1 MFPDQ
6 FLPNLAIFA
15 LGAGAAVYLLR
26 TGMVV
31 GGFSLL
37 AAVATAADVALVARF
52 VYETRGPWY
61 SASLW
66 ILQASGLAGAGWL
79 GFALARRRWS
89 AAARTRTELLAAAMK
104 HYLRGEL
111 SAAKERYQRLRSV
124 DPWDVPAAVGLAHV
138 RWRLGQ
144 PARALRLLTS
154 ARRLDRLGSHA
165 DLVAELRRRVAKG
178 APRVRSRAGPA
189 AAGSPEPAA
198 SSR

>member
-6 FLPNLAIFA
+6 FLPNFAIFV
-15 LGAGAAVYLLR
+15 LGAGTAIYLLR

-31 GGFSLL
+31 GGFALL

-52 VYETRGPWY
+52 VYETRGAWY

-89 AAARTRTELLAAAMK
+89 AAARTRTELLAAAMQ

-124 DPWDVPAAVGLAHV
+124 DPWDVAAAVGLANV

-144 PARALRLLTS
+144 PARALRLLTA
-154 ARRLDRLGSHA
+154 ARRLDRLGSHS
-165 DLVAELRRRVAKG
+165 DLVAELRRRVLKG
-178 APRVRSRAGPA
+178 APRLRGRTGPA
-189 AAGSPEPAA
+189 VEGSPGPVAA
-198 SSR
+198 AR